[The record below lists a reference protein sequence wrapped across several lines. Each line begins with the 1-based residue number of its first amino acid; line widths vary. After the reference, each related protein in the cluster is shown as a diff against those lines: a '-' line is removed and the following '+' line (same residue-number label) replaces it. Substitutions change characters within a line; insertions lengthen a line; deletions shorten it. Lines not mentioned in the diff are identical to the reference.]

1 MIAEKL
7 IPTDTDTMKPISYVN
22 DLIGHYQ
29 DDNYIRPV
37 LEDELRSIQEY
48 LSLNPKE
55 DYYSV
60 IFDRPEDAL
69 ELAFLHK
76 LTGEEIRTVEDWDE
90 TDGDLKYDALCDS
103 LLGRTSFPVED
114 ADNPWRVSRIDLDP
128 VHSILFTMAFPS
140 LDEGGKTTT
149 ERQCVALNQDEY
161 TALFLWKVVSE
172 MAGVLSNRLYSLPLL
187 RDRIESDLEWAHNDG
202 LFYEPLPPHALLMT
216 ELDEDVRKY
225 KEWKNNK

>member
-1 MIAEKL
+1 MLGAITGD
-7 IPTDTDTMKPISYVN
+7 I
-22 DLIGHYQ
+22 IG
-29 DDNYIRPV
+29 
-37 LEDELRSIQEY
+37 
-48 LSLNPKE
+48 
-55 DYYSV
+55 
-60 IFDRPEDAL
+60 
-69 ELAFLHK
+69 
-76 LTGEEIRTVEDWDE
+76 
-90 TDGDLKYDALCDS
+90 
-103 LLGRTSFPVED
+103 
-114 ADNPWRVSRIDLDP
+114 SR
-128 VHSILFTMAFPS
+128 FEF
-140 LDEGGKTTT
+140 DEGGKTTT